1 MKKTH
6 HSAEAEPSVERSD
19 NTSTSI
25 RISSALSRCRAL
37 TLKPSLERR
46 KGAVAVWDRT
56 QASLRRQGGWRTNSQ
71 EWDEM
76 LACRRKSCGE
86 LCLLLRCSYLISAST
101 IILIPR
107 TSLTKANQF
116 LGFPSEVSEK
126 LHKNSPKTKSF
137 RPDPSHV
144 ITILVRIWNN
154 LSALRNTQGCCSYVH
169 LSVWMD
175 GCGWNWVW
183 ESPIHIFQ
191 NGNTDWLYL
200 NLVNWVSWRG
210 GGWEVSLRLTS
221 CQKEQSPSTTRHPY
235 QLISC
240 KSLSVTSYSPVTC
253 TNATS
258 ALLLGN
264 KPILF

>member
-1 MKKTH
+1 MHRYTQITHLRTLFCLCFEKLSLTLMKKTH

-46 KGAVAVWDRT
+46 KGAAAVWDRT

-76 LACRRKSCGE
+76 LACRRRSCGE

-126 LHKNSPKTKSF
+126 LHKNSPKTQKVWTRS
-137 RPDPSHV
+137 
-144 ITILVRIWNN
+144 ITCNN
-154 LSALRNTQGCCSYVH
+154 NTC
-169 LSVWMD
+169 
-175 GCGWNWVW
+175 
-183 ESPIHIFQ
+183 Q
-191 NGNTDWLYL
+191 NL
-200 NLVNWVSWRG
+200 
-210 GGWEVSLRLTS
+210 E
-221 CQKEQSPSTTRHPY
+221 
-235 QLISC
+235 
-240 KSLSVTSYSPVTC
+240 
-253 TNATS
+253 
-258 ALLLGN
+258 
-264 KPILF
+264 

>member
-144 ITILVRIWNN
+144 ITILVRMWNN

-210 GGWEVSLRLTS
+210 GGGVRGEPTLDILSERTVSLNHP
-221 CQKEQSPSTTRHPY
+221 SPISAY
-235 QLISC
+235 QLQVSFHNQ
-240 KSLSVTSYSPVTC
+240 LFTSHVHKCNICPPT
-253 TNATS
+253 
-258 ALLLGN
+258 GQ
-264 KPILF
+264 